1 MRKDNTLS
9 NLCNTYDLQNLVCGP
24 TCSKGAQPTA
34 LDVILSSEPKRFK
47 HTINEPCFLSDFHNV
62 ICTVTKLL
70 CPPIVPRR
78 IYYRSYKHFDEESYV
93 RDLYSAPFVICDI
106 FDDPDDKAWCFT
118 KVLSDVME
126 KNAPVKSKVIKKPQI
141 PYMNSKLRKAMHR
154 RNMLR
159 NKYKKGLVEWDVYR
173 IQRNITTSIYKKS
186 QATYFSERCEGGA
199 KNQKFWRTIKPFLT
213 SKQPS
218 CQNIIL
224 KEDDKIITDER
235 EICDIFNDFF
245 SHVAMDIGFKDDIPD
260 DFKTADGFAKIIDKH
275 SNHPSIIEIRENIQT
290 LHNFYFTAVN
300 DKYIE
305 KLMQRMD
312 PKKAQGYDSIPSK
325 LLRIGASG
333 ICSHVSQLVNHCFRV
348 CEFPD
353 IMKLADVSSLYKK
366 NDTLKKDNYRP
377 VSVLPSLSKVYE
389 RVMGQQLSDFF
400 DKIFSAL
407 LSAFRKRYSCQSTLL
422 NMIEHFKRSLDNG
435 EYVACLSMDLS
446 KAFDC
451 LPHCLTICKLYSYGV
466 SREACTLIASYLRD
480 RKQRIK
486 LGSSRS
492 EWTEL
497 FKGVPQ
503 GSILGP
509 LIFNIFLND
518 IFYFVSKGDLY
529 NYADDNCISVS
540 HKDISVVSAQ
550 LENET
555 QIMTKWFADNSMKAN
570 VDKFQGIILSGG
582 RNNTA
587 IQVSLDDVDIAFV
600 QKIDVLGVCI
610 DGKLNFNEHV
620 CRICSKASAQI
631 SALQRLT
638 GLLDYPSRKAIYT
651 SFIASNFNYC
661 PLVWFFTSR
670 ESIDKIDKIQERALR
685 FVLKDHI
692 SDYTNL
698 LLKSG
703 FDSFRIYA
711 VKCLMIEL
719 FKILK
724 GITPNYLS
732 DLFVKADNPYDTRD
746 KYKLIQPLKRTT
758 TYGLRSFQYYGAHVW
773 NMLSINIKAA
783 HSLHEFKSLIRSWP
797 GPKYSCHICIALL
810 WLMSLLCIAHCGG
823 GLSVWRLCGRLWYR
837 VAVTTTCGAVESS

>member
-1 MRKDNTLS
+1 M
-9 NLCNTYDLQNLVCGP
+9 
-24 TCSKGAQPTA
+24 
-34 LDVILSSEPKRFK
+34 F
-47 HTINEPCFLSDFHNV
+47 
-62 ICTVTKLL
+62 
-70 CPPIVPRR
+70 RR
-78 IYYRSYKHFDEESYV
+78 R
-93 RDLYSAPFVICDI
+93 
-106 FDDPDDKAWCFT
+106 
-118 KVLSDVME
+118 
-126 KNAPVKSKVIKKPQI
+126 
-141 PYMNSKLRKAMHR
+141 
-154 RNMLR
+154 
-159 NKYKKGLVEWDVYR
+159 
-173 IQRNITTSIYKKS
+173 
-186 QATYFSERCEGGA
+186 
-199 KNQKFWRTIKPFLT
+199 
-213 SKQPS
+213 
-218 CQNIIL
+218 
-224 KEDDKIITDER
+224 
-235 EICDIFNDFF
+235 
-245 SHVAMDIGFKDDIPD
+245 
-260 DFKTADGFAKIIDKH
+260 
-275 SNHPSIIEIRENIQT
+275 
-290 LHNFYFTAVN
+290 
-300 DKYIE
+300 
-305 KLMQRMD
+305 
-312 PKKAQGYDSIPSK
+312 
-325 LLRIGASG
+325 
-333 ICSHVSQLVNHCFRV
+333 
-348 CEFPD
+348 
-353 IMKLADVSSLYKK
+353 
-366 NDTLKKDNYRP
+366 
-377 VSVLPSLSKVYE
+377 
-389 RVMGQQLSDFF
+389 F
-400 DKIFSAL
+400 DKLNPPLSVYV
-407 LSAFRKRYSCQSTLL
+407 SAF
-422 NMIEHFKRSLDNG
+422 
-435 EYVACLSMDLS
+435 
-446 KAFDC
+446 
-451 LPHCLTICKLYSYGV
+451 CKLYSYGV

-587 IQVSLDDVDIAFV
+587 IQFSLDDVDIAFV

-797 GPKYSCHICIALL
+797 GPKCSCHICIALL
-810 WLMSLLCIAHCGG
+810 
-823 GLSVWRLCGRLWYR
+823 
-837 VAVTTTCGAVESS
+837 

>member
-1 MRKDNTLS
+1 
-9 NLCNTYDLQNLVCGP
+9 
-24 TCSKGAQPTA
+24 
-34 LDVILSSEPKRFK
+34 
-47 HTINEPCFLSDFHNV
+47 
-62 ICTVTKLL
+62 
-70 CPPIVPRR
+70 
-78 IYYRSYKHFDEESYV
+78 
-93 RDLYSAPFVICDI
+93 
-106 FDDPDDKAWCFT
+106 
-118 KVLSDVME
+118 
-126 KNAPVKSKVIKKPQI
+126 
-141 PYMNSKLRKAMHR
+141 
-154 RNMLR
+154 
-159 NKYKKGLVEWDVYR
+159 
-173 IQRNITTSIYKKS
+173 
-186 QATYFSERCEGGA
+186 
-199 KNQKFWRTIKPFLT
+199 
-213 SKQPS
+213 
-218 CQNIIL
+218 
-224 KEDDKIITDER
+224 
-235 EICDIFNDFF
+235 
-245 SHVAMDIGFKDDIPD
+245 
-260 DFKTADGFAKIIDKH
+260 
-275 SNHPSIIEIRENIQT
+275 
-290 LHNFYFTAVN
+290 
-300 DKYIE
+300 
-305 KLMQRMD
+305 
-312 PKKAQGYDSIPSK
+312 
-325 LLRIGASG
+325 
-333 ICSHVSQLVNHCFRV
+333 
-348 CEFPD
+348 
-353 IMKLADVSSLYKK
+353 MKLADVSSLYKK
-366 NDTLKKDNYRP
+366 NDNLKKDNYRP

-685 FVLKDHI
+685 
-692 SDYTNL
+692 
-698 LLKSG
+698 
-703 FDSFRIYA
+703 
-711 VKCLMIEL
+711 L
-719 FKILK
+719 FSKI
-724 GITPNYLS
+724 T
-732 DLFVKADNPYDTRD
+732 
-746 KYKLIQPLKRTT
+746 
-758 TYGLRSFQYYGAHVW
+758 
-773 NMLSINIKAA
+773 
-783 HSLHEFKSLIRSWP
+783 SLIIRIFYWNLDLIHLE
-797 GPKYSCHICIALL
+797 YTL
-810 WLMSLLCIAHCGG
+810 
-823 GLSVWRLCGRLWYR
+823 LSV
-837 VAVTTTCGAVESS
+837 

>member
-1 MRKDNTLS
+1 M
-9 NLCNTYDLQNLVCGP
+9 V
-24 TCSKGAQPTA
+24 
-34 LDVILSSEPKRFK
+34 
-47 HTINEPCFLSDFHNV
+47 
-62 ICTVTKLL
+62 
-70 CPPIVPRR
+70 
-78 IYYRSYKHFDEESYV
+78 
-93 RDLYSAPFVICDI
+93 CDI

-118 KVLSDVME
+118 KVLTDVME

-141 PYMNSKLRKAMHR
+141 PYMNSKLRKAMHK

-199 KNQKFWRTIKPFLT
+199 KNQKFWKTIKPFLT

-224 KEDDKIITDER
+224 KEDDEIITDER
-235 EICDIFNDFF
+235 EICNIFNDFF

-260 DFKTADGFAKIIDKH
+260 DFKTADGFAKIIDKY
-275 SNHPSIIEIRENIQT
+275 SSHPSIIKIRENIQT
-290 LHNFYFTAVN
+290 LHHFYFTAVN

-312 PKKAQGYDSIPSK
+312 PKKAQGYDNIPSK

-366 NDTLKKDNYRP
+366 NDNLKKDNYRP

-400 DKIFSAL
+400 DNIFSAL

-540 HKDISVVSAQ
+540 HKDIRVVSAQ

-582 RNNTA
+582 RSNTA

-638 GLLDYPSRKAIYT
+638 GLVDYPSRKAIYT

-692 SDYTNL
+692 SDYKNL

-703 FDSFRIYA
+703 FDSFRICA
-711 VKCLMIEL
+711 VNTPFTQGLRPLCLPCATTKLSRSPLKAEGRHNGCLGRSRVVHRTFRHRHGRHGRREVLSM
-719 FKILK
+719 FKTVAQRSPRRSVAHRSLK
-724 GITPNYLS
+724 GGRM
-732 DLFVKADNPYDTRD
+732 KAHTSPWSQNGCTVVGHWSP
-746 KYKLIQPLKRTT
+746 
-758 TYGLRSFQYYGAHVW
+758 S
-773 NMLSINIKAA
+773 
-783 HSLHEFKSLIRSWP
+783 
-797 GPKYSCHICIALL
+797 
-810 WLMSLLCIAHCGG
+810 
-823 GLSVWRLCGRLWYR
+823 
-837 VAVTTTCGAVESS
+837 